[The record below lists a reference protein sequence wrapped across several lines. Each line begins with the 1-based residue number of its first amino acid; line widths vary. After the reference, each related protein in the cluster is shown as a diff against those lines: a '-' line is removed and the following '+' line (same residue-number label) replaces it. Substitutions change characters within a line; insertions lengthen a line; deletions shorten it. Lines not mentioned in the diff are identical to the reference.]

1 MLSIASTLKIAVWLL
16 LLYLSTFVNAQNLF
30 FIVSGIVFI
39 FLNLGK
45 RKQGEL
51 SAYSVFNKGFKKIAG
66 TFDP

>member
-30 FIVSGIVFI
+30 FIISGIVFI